1 MKKRMLLTMGL
12 ALLMAGPVLAAPI
25 GPSYGAVYNGGLFS
39 LQLLDS
45 STATTKFVVF
55 TADLTDFT
63 GDDGQ
68 QDFIFGVGFMPS
80 PSNVSSFSGSSGY
93 GWSFRAD
100 ELSAN
105 GCASGN
111 DSFGCASTWSGT
123 SFQPIALSTVGAPGA
138 GPTYQW
144 IFELTYANA
153 PGNFT
158 LDGISI
164 KAAFSNDAS
173 GENQRGLMSETTTL
187 VPEPGTLVLLG
198 AGLVGVAAGLR
209 RRR

>member
-1 MKKRMLLTMGL
+1 MRKIALLTMGL
-12 ALLMAGPVLAAPI
+12 ALLMAGVAQAAPI
-25 GPSYGAVYNGGLFS
+25 GPSYGAAYNGGLFS

-45 STATTKFVVF
+45 STATTKLVTF
-55 TADLTDFT
+55 TADLTNFT

-68 QDFIFGVGFMPS
+68 QDYLFGVGFMPS
-80 PSNVSSFSGSSGY
+80 PSNISNFSGSSGY
-93 GWSFRAD
+93 GWFFRAD

-105 GCASGN
+105 GCRSGN
-111 DSFGCASTWSGT
+111 DSFGCASTWNGT
-123 SFQPIALSTVGAPGA
+123 SFQPLALSTVGAPGA

-144 IFELTYANA
+144 IFELTYASA

-164 KAAFSNDAS
+164 KAAFSNDNK
-173 GENQRGLMSETTTL
+173 GLNQRGLMSETTSL
-187 VPEPGTLVLLG
+187 VPEPGTLLLLG

-209 RRR
+209 KRK